1 MSATSL
7 RTGALVA
14 LASSFLLAA
23 LLPGAAEA
31 DDRARATAD
40 APPAEADA
48 PPAEPVDPVNPPAP
62 TAPPTDAAA
71 PDAATPDVHLD
82 EIVVRTSR
90 PEPAGPG
97 AATTVVEAERFAG
110 EVKGVAELVATA
122 PGVAVREHGGLG
134 QLATVSIRG
143 ASASGVKVLLD
154 GLPLDTAAGGAVNL
168 SSIPRA
174 WIDSVEVVRGV
185 EGARF
190 GAGALGGA
198 LNVVTPRVLGG
209 RWSAQLHGG
218 SFGTWRTAADVGA
231 GDADAGALISLGWD
245 RTDGDF
251 PYAFDR
257 TPATRGD
264 ALARHVRRNNEGQ
277 SAGLL
282 AKGHLRA
289 LGGRFDAVF
298 LASGGERELPSTQPA
313 ADDPG
318 DATPLFARQDDTRV
332 AAVTRHARSL
342 GPSTWWTGELS
353 ARHERLA
360 LRDERR
366 NRSDQRD
373 TAAAAKSTLGFAG
386 HGHTVEIATSAGFE
400 RLVGTGLGARSGPEL
415 SASVSDEIT
424 AGRLRLGPAVRWDR
438 DGGFSGVSAKLGAS
452 VAVAGPLSVRAGAG
466 RTFRAPSFSELYLV
480 QATLEPNPALQPEQ
494 GLGGDLGL
502 VARGRHGI
510 SAVGAFATLYDDLIV
525 YESASFGRVKPFNM
539 NRVLVQGVELEAG
552 SVPWGPAGLSAQLAY
567 TYLVATNKRG
577 PAGVVGNDV
586 PHRPRHRAFA
596 RLAAGRGPVE
606 SHVEAHHVSRQWRTA
621 SNLDRIG
628 ESTVF
633 NAGASVRLTTRGD
646 LRLHLEVRN
655 LTDDRTLHDGFGNP
669 LPSRMVLIGLRASS
683 TQKGTP

>member
-7 RTGALVA
+7 RSRALVA

-23 LLPGAAEA
+23 PWPGAVAA
-31 DDRARATAD
+31 DEGALVG
-40 APPAEADA
+40 APPAEAD
-48 PPAEPVDPVNPPAP
+48 EVE
-62 TAPPTDAAA
+62 
-71 PDAATPDVHLD
+71 LD

-90 PEPAGPG
+90 PEPAGAG

-174 WIDSVEVVRGV
+174 WIDAVEVVRGV

-198 LNVVTPRVLGG
+198 LNVVTPRVAGG

-218 SFGTWRTAADVGA
+218 SFGTWRAAADVGA
-231 GDADAGALISLGWD
+231 GDDDAGALLSLGWD
-245 RTDGDF
+245 GTKGDF
-251 PYAFDR
+251 LYSYDR

-264 ALARHVRRNNEGQ
+264 PLARHVRRNNEGQ
-277 SAGLL
+277 SGGLL

-289 LGGRFDAVF
+289 LGGRFDALL
-298 LASGGERELPSTQPA
+298 LASGGERELPSTQLA
-313 ADDPG
+313 ADAPG
-318 DATPLFARQDDTRV
+318 DATPLFARQDDSRV
-332 AAVTRHARSL
+332 AAVARHARSL
-342 GPSTWWTGELS
+342 GPSSWVTGELS

-373 TAAAAKSTLGFAG
+373 SAFTAKSAIGFVQGAHTL
-386 HGHTVEIATSAGFE
+386 EIATSAGFE
-400 RLVGTGLGARSGPEL
+400 RLDGTGLGVRSGPEI
-415 SASVSDEIT
+415 SASASDEI
-424 AGRLRLGPAVRWDR
+424 ALGRLRLGPAVRWDR
-438 DGGFSGVSAKLGAS
+438 DGGFSGASAKLGAS
-452 VAVAGPLSVRAGAG
+452 VALAGPLSARASAG

-494 GLGGDLGL
+494 GLGADAGL
-502 VARGRHGI
+502 IAQGRHGL
-510 SAVGAFATLYDDLIV
+510 AAAGAFATLYDDLIV

-539 NRVLVQGVELEAG
+539 SRVLVHGVELEGG
-552 SVPWGPAGLSAQLAY
+552 SAPWGPAGLSAQLAY

-596 RLAAGRGPVE
+596 RVAASRGPVE

-633 NAGASVRLTTRGD
+633 NAGASIRITTRGD

-669 LPSRMVLIGLRASS
+669 LPSRMVLLGVRAGSN
-683 TQKGTP
+683 QKGTP